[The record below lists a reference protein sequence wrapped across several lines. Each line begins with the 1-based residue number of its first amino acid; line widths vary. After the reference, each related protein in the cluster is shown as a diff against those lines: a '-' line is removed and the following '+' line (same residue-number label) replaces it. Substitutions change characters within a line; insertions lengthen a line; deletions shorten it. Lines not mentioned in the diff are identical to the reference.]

1 MAALSSASC
10 CSTILLWGGWGV
22 FGVFAFTYILR
33 HHFGKLMAVHVSPSQ
48 EQGMMLAPGSAR
60 TLEQGWQTTG
70 ATGSLQNVKK
80 FNNQDFSRLRALCL
94 SQGLLFEDA
103 TFPAHVSSIGPNLL
117 PEDTLRQIQ
126 WKRPTVSYSSW
137 GVS

>member
-1 MAALSSASC
+1 
-10 CSTILLWGGWGV
+10 
-22 FGVFAFTYILR
+22 
-33 HHFGKLMAVHVSPSQ
+33 
-48 EQGMMLAPGSAR
+48 MMLAPGSTQ

-80 FNNQDFSRLRALCL
+80 FNNQDFSRLRASCL

-103 TFPAHVSSIGPNLL
+103 TFPAHVSSIGHNLL
-117 PEDTLRQIQ
+117 PEDTLRRIQ
-126 WKRPTVSYSSW
+126 WKRPTVSYCSR